1 MAHTS
6 EDLFRIIG
14 ASNHCKDDREA
25 VDFYSTDPDC
35 VKDLLTVE
43 EFSKE
48 ILEPCCGNGNIA
60 KVLVE
65 AGYDVEASDLY
76 DHGYGAIG
84 VDCFDYKKIEK
95 DLISNPPYSLT
106 TEFIEHMLN
115 ELQPGHKMA
124 LFLKLQILEGQARYQ
139 KIFARGKLKRVYVYV
154 NRVACYKND
163 ERYQKNEDGSLKT
176 DKDGNPK
183 KIGSAA
189 CYCWAVFDADYH
201 GFPEIRWISKEGSK

>member
-1 MAHTS
+1 MARTK

-14 ASNHCKDDREA
+14 ASNHCADEREA

-35 VKDLLTVE
+35 VKDLLELEQFGNKV
-43 EFSKE
+43 
-48 ILEPCCGNGNIA
+48 LEPCCGNGNIA
-60 KVLVE
+60 KVLTN
-65 AGYDVEASDLY
+65 AGYDVTATDLY
-76 DHGYGAIG
+76 DHGYGIAG
-84 VDCFDYKKIEK
+84 VDCFEYTDI
-95 DLISNPPYSLT
+95 DQDIIGNPPYSLT

-124 LFLKLQILEGQARYQ
+124 LFLKLQVLEGQARYQ
-139 KIFARGKLKRVYVYV
+139 KIFSQGKLKRVYVYV

-163 ERYQKNEDGSLKT
+163 ERYQKNEDGSLKL

-189 CYCWAVFDADYH
+189 CYMWAIWEADYH
-201 GFPEIRWISKEGSK
+201 GFPEVRWIAK